1 MNHDFEHLSQAL
13 KSGEQHQES
22 TTRQI
27 MLYDIQQ
34 LKKDVQTLRKALNH
48 IQDFLK
54 KAYP

>member
-1 MNHDFEHLSQAL
+1 MNHDFENLSQAL

-27 MLYDIQQ
+27 MLDDIQQ
-34 LKKDVQTLRKALNH
+34 LKKDVQTLRNALNH